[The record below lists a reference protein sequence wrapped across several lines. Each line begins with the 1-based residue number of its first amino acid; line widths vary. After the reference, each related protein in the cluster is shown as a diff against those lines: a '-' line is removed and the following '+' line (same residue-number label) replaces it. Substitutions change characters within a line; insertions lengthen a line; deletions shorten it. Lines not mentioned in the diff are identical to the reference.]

1 MIFPDEL
8 SKKDGRGKDRGEAAM
23 KLSRISEIRRR
34 ELRQAAFEVLQT
46 EGLAGTTLEKVAA
59 HAGASKGIV
68 LHYFRNKQELFEQA
82 MREAN
87 AALHRAVVA
96 RLKAAASPRERLE
109 AVLLGNFEPEF
120 FKPEI
125 SHAWLSLVAEVPR
138 EPQLARLQRVFHA
151 RLHSNLVAALS
162 GMVARDEAEAIATG
176 LSALIDGLWLRL
188 GLGAGTMD
196 REEALRQVWRYVAA
210 QLPASATA

>member
-1 MIFPDEL
+1 
-8 SKKDGRGKDRGEAAM
+8 M

-68 LHYFRNKQELFEQA
+68 LHYFRNKQELFEHA

-96 RLKAAASPRERLE
+96 RLKTAKTPRERLQAIIE
-109 AVLLGNFEPEF
+109 GNFEPEF
-120 FKPEI
+120 FKAEV
-125 SHAWLSLVAEVPR
+125 SHAWISLVAEVPR
-138 EPQLARLQRVFHA
+138 EPQLERLQRIFHA
-151 RLHSNLVAALS
+151 RMHSNLVEALV
-162 GMVARDEAEAIATG
+162 GLVPRAEAETISVG

-188 GLGAGTMD
+188 GLGTGSMT
-196 REEALRQVWRYVAA
+196 REEALRQIERHLAGL
-210 QLPASATA
+210 LPAAVTP